1 MNYENMCGALKI
13 KRQIQ
18 MIANENRNRFSL
30 LLKAISPAYRIE
42 KNFQTVVVFTLFD
55 IRLSQQF

>member
-30 LLKAISPAYRIE
+30 LLKATYRIE
-42 KNFQTVVVFTLFD
+42 KNFQTVFVFTLFD
-55 IRLSQQF
+55 ILLSQQF